1 MILTV
6 TLNPCLDQQLF
17 VEKLLVGDTNRVVS
31 TQADAGGKG
40 VNLSRVAGALGA
52 QTTAIGFLGGS
63 IASRYQSL
71 LTDACITLKMTTI
84 SGETRTNYSIETND
98 GTPPT
103 TFNSSG
109 PMISEEEWSALKS
122 SLTALAAKAKWVC
135 LCGSVP
141 PGIDKGAYAELGKI
155 ARSAGAKLLIDAD
168 GEVLTKG
175 MTAVPDMIKPN
186 RHEAERLLGR
196 ELNSE
201 SDLSAAILELES
213 KLAPGGIALISLG
226 DDGAICCFEGKIY
239 RGYSPD
245 IEPVSSIGAGDSMLG
260 GFLAAL
266 TRGLSVPDSL
276 QWGLAAG
283 AATATTDGSRIGSA
297 STIELLFDDARVE
310 QVN

>member
-31 TQADAGGKG
+31 SQADAGGKG
-40 VNLSRVAGALGA
+40 VNLSRVAGSLGA
-52 QTTAIGFLGGS
+52 QTTAIGFLGGKV
-63 IASRYQSL
+63 APHYQSL
-71 LTDACITLKMTTI
+71 LTDACITLSMTPI
-84 SGETRTNYSIETND
+84 GGETRTNYSIESGD

-103 TFNSSG
+103 TFNASG
-109 PMISEEEWSALKS
+109 PTISAEEWAALKL
-122 SLTALAAKAKWVC
+122 SLTALAPKAKWVC
-135 LCGSVP
+135 LCGSIP
-141 PGIDKGAYAELGKI
+141 PGLDKGAYSELGEI
-155 ARSAGAKLLIDAD
+155 AKSAGAKLLIDAD
-168 GEVLTKG
+168 GEALARG
-175 MTAVPDMIKPN
+175 LAIRPNMIKPN

-196 ELNSE
+196 SLASE
-201 SDLSAAILELES
+201 SELLPAILELES
-213 KLAPGGIALISLG
+213 KLSQDGIALISLG
-226 DDGAICCFEGKIY
+226 DDGAICSSGGHVY

-266 TRGLSVPDSL
+266 TRGLEVPVAF

-310 QVN
+310 QIN